1 MLFHYPTEL
10 QRLILQLSS
19 IGLLSLP
26 FGKPHP
32 RKLKK
37 VSEALV
43 IPQNLLQFQWHSYA
57 EETQPSRTGIS
68 SRSRLL
74 FPLNTLVIGQGFP
87 ETIVTSFVAASRT
100 NSPVNLSRSRR
111 HSFLNWQQHFQYG
124 HDTLWGCIDAAGMTG
139 RSRSL
144 DVGAGGLVR
153 FSRDKLLPKVAGVP
167 SKVVKSLIQAIYL
180 PSLRLFIQN
189 PFIYNLFNSSFT
201 NDKEL
206 CSRRTRTCALE

>member
-1 MLFHYPTEL
+1 M
-10 QRLILQLSS
+10 
-19 IGLLSLP
+19 
-26 FGKPHP
+26 
-32 RKLKK
+32 
-37 VSEALV
+37 SEALV

-201 NDKEL
+201 MIKNFVRGAHIPAL
-206 CSRRTRTCALE
+206 WSSFRSQRCGAFPCSYSCSPNRVHLVCTTRRS